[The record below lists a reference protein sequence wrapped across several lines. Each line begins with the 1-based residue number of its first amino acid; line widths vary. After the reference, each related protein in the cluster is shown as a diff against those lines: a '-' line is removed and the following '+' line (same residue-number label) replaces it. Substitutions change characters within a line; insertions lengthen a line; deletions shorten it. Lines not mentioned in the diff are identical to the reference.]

1 MFIGAFLFGAAWSTR
16 KQASLR
22 FALNAT
28 SVRDV
33 MIRAVVT
40 IPSQL
45 SLQAAVDEFFV
56 AYGYGSFPVVEEGR
70 VVGLIAVQ
78 DVQAISQGLWTW
90 RTVTDVMRS
99 ASPELFIQPEWS
111 IMQAMEHMVRTGFD
125 RLVVMEGGR
134 PVGLITGSAVA
145 RFLQLHKA

>member
-1 MFIGAFLFGAAWSTR
+1 MDGIHDMGGMHGFGAVGPEA
-16 KQASLR
+16 
-22 FALNAT
+22 
-28 SVRDV
+28 
-33 MIRAVVT
+33 
-40 IPSQL
+40 
-45 SLQAAVDEFFV
+45 DE
-56 AYGYGSFPVVEEGR
+56 PVFHEPWEGR
-70 VVGLIAVQ
+70 VVGLITVQ

-90 RTVTDVMRS
+90 RTVADVMRP

-111 IMQAMEHMVRTGFD
+111 IMQAMELMVRTGFD

>member
-1 MFIGAFLFGAAWSTR
+1 
-16 KQASLR
+16 
-22 FALNAT
+22 
-28 SVRDV
+28 

-56 AYGYGSFPVVEEGR
+56 AYGYGSFPVAEEGR
-70 VVGLIAVQ
+70 VVGLVTVQ

-90 RTVTDVMRS
+90 RTVADVMRP

-111 IMQAMEHMVRTGFD
+111 IMQAMELMVRTGFD